1 MRRSVWICLLIG
13 AACEPAASP
22 PMTVQDSS
30 GIRIIESSRPAWE
43 DGDSWQVSPDPILSL
58 GSLDGDPTVSF
69 HRLAGVYI
77 LGGPQLAV
85 LDGGANEIR
94 FFNLDGA
101 HLSTFGGPGDGPGE
115 FRDLTYLGFLS
126 DSLLVFDRRQL
137 RVTVI
142 DTRTSGYRVVR
153 VDSGIPALGPVATLR
168 DGSTLFTSELPVSP
182 ASAAEM
188 PQGLQRLNS
197 AYVRFDRVGRF
208 IDTVLVTPGS
218 ERILRYGPQ
227 TVEFLRPLLAKS
239 VSHAVRGGEIIQG
252 TQETYQIGV
261 HAEDG
266 TLRGLIRRSGF
277 DVKVDEASYDA
288 LVEQRI
294 LSAPEPARPGL
305 RTLYQE
311 MPRPE
316 TRPAYSRFLVDVDGF
331 LWIQDF
337 SYNGEARSWSV
348 FEPEGVWLGVV
359 EFPDGFRPT
368 QILRDRVVGVG
379 RDELDVQYAQVYGLT
394 RG

>member
-1 MRRSVWICLLIG
+1 
-13 AACEPAASP
+13 
-22 PMTVQDSS
+22 MTVKDSS
-30 GIRIIESSRPAWE
+30 GIRVIESSRPAWE
-43 DGDSWQVSPDPILSL
+43 EGDSWQVSPDPILSL
-58 GSLDGDPTVSF
+58 GGPDGDPTVSF

-77 LGGPQLAV
+77 VGSNRLAV

-94 FFNLDGA
+94 LFNLNGG
-101 HLSTFGGPGDGPGE
+101 HLFSFGGSGHGPGE
-115 FRDLTYLGFLS
+115 FRDVTYLGFLS
-126 DSLLVFDRRQL
+126 DSLWVFDRRQL
-137 RVTVI
+137 RVTVL
-142 DTRTSGYRVVR
+142 DTNTSGYRVIR
-153 VDSGIPALGPVATLR
+153 LDSGIPALGPVATLR
-168 DGSTLFTSELPVSP
+168 DGSTLFTAELPVSP
-182 ASAAEM
+182 ASADEM
-188 PQGLQRLNS
+188 PRGLQRLDA
-197 AYVRFDRVGRF
+197 AYVRFDRVGKF
-208 IDTVLVTPGS
+208 IDTVMVAPGS

-239 VSHAVRGGEIIQG
+239 VSHAVRGGEILQG
-252 TQETYQIGV
+252 TQETYEIEV

-266 TLRGLIRRSGF
+266 TLRSVIRRSGF
-277 DVKVDEASYDA
+277 DVGVDEASYDA

-294 LSAPEPARPGL
+294 LSAPEPARRGL

-311 MPRPE
+311 LPKPE
-316 TRPAYSRFLVDVDGF
+316 TRPAYSRFLVDVDGL

-337 SYNGEARSWSV
+337 AYSGDARSWSV
-348 FEPEGVWLGVV
+348 FDPEGVWLGVV